1 MALAKSYP
9 KQLRR
14 ESRPDLSSPDAAAQR
29 RAKQTVRNLIYA
41 MLATLGLVILIVAG
55 VPRDDS
61 DRIQKVDYQAEAA
74 NASVAVG
81 QLALAPALPV
91 DWWANSARLEETVG
105 VQNWYTGFVTASDQY
120 IGLRQ
125 AFESNPSWVALTL
138 EKNWYERDIT
148 IAGHTWQVW
157 PELRP
162 TVPPSTVNTAWLLEV
177 NNQAIVLFGTA
188 TEAEFIQIAEAMA
201 PELTAITS
209 SK

>member
-1 MALAKSYP
+1 MSNP
-9 KQLRR
+9 N
-14 ESRPDLSSPDAAAQR
+14 SAAER

-41 MLATLGLVILIVAG
+41 LLATVGLVVLIVAG

-61 DRIQKVDYQAEAA
+61 NRIQQVDYASEAMA
-74 NASVAVG
+74 ASEAVG
-81 QLALAPALPV
+81 SIALAPELPAG
-91 DWWANSARLEETVG
+91 WWSNSARLEKTAG
-105 VQNWYTGFVTASDQY
+105 VSNWYVGFVTEGNQY

-138 EKNWYERDIT
+138 ERNWYERDIEV
-148 IAGHTWQVW
+148 AGLRWQVW

-162 TVPPSTVNTAWLLEV
+162 TDPPSTMNTAWLIEV

-201 PELTAITS
+201 PEIISLTSTD
-209 SK
+209 